1 MAVRTPVKGEKA
13 RTELLAL
20 APGADINVVELD
32 VSSLASIKKFAESWQ
47 EKHTDGLDL
56 LINNAG
62 VMAIPRLVTVDGFE
76 MQLGTNHLG
85 HFSLTGQLL
94 PALSLSSGSRVVNVS
109 STAHRAG
116 TMDWDDLMGEKS
128 YSPWRRYGQSKLA
141 NLLFTSELNTRLE
154 QAGLNIRSIA
164 AHPGYA
170 ATNLASV
177 APDMKGTGAESLE
190 RRLMDWGART
200 IAQPGDWGALPTLYA
215 ATVVD
220 LPGNSFI
227 GPDGFAA
234 QTGYPHIAKRNKKA
248 QNIEDARRL
257 WSVSES
263 LTGVSYL

>member
-1 MAVRTPVKGEKA
+1 
-13 RTELLAL
+13 
-20 APGADINVVELD
+20 
-32 VSSLASIKKFAESWQ
+32 
-47 EKHTDGLDL
+47 
-56 LINNAG
+56 
-62 VMAIPRLVTVDGFE
+62 
-76 MQLGTNHLG
+76 
-85 HFSLTGQLL
+85 
-94 PALSLSSGSRVVNVS
+94 
-109 STAHRAG
+109 
-116 TMDWDDLMGEKS
+116 
-128 YSPWRRYGQSKLA
+128 
-141 NLLFTSELNTRLE
+141 LE
-154 QAGLNIRSIA
+154 QAGFNIRSIA

-215 ATVVD
+215 ATVVA

-248 QNIEDARRL
+248 QNVEDARRL

>member
-1 MAVRTPVKGEKA
+1 
-13 RTELLAL
+13 
-20 APGADINVVELD
+20 
-32 VSSLASIKKFAESWQ
+32 
-47 EKHTDGLDL
+47 
-56 LINNAG
+56 
-62 VMAIPRLVTVDGFE
+62 
-76 MQLGTNHLG
+76 
-85 HFSLTGQLL
+85 
-94 PALSLSSGSRVVNVS
+94 
-109 STAHRAG
+109 
-116 TMDWDDLMGEKS
+116 MDWDDLMGEKR

-154 QAGLNIRSIA
+154 LAGLNIRSMA

-170 ATNLASV
+170 ATNLTSV

-248 QNIEDARRL
+248 QNVEDARRL
-257 WSVSES
+257 WSVSET